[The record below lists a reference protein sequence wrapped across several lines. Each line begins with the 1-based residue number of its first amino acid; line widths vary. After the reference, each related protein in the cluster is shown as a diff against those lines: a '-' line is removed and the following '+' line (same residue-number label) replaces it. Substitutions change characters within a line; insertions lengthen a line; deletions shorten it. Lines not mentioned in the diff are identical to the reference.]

1 MNKNLIIIGASLFLI
16 FGIFKFL
23 FGIFNFMYEFD
34 KETFKDNFIINI
46 LFISPDRTT
55 AALLYITTIFLF
67 SIYSILKSLFYLKI
81 LKYKPIVDIISNHT
95 FDYTLY
101 LIFGLLFILLYSF
114 IAYYPDEANNYISND
129 KKYEATYKFVGIGSG
144 LVFLITLLVLLIVRK
159 HDNQMILYPA
169 ILLLLSLIIAFA
181 IIAQKYGKD
190 FFHEYFTFAMIP
202 LGVF

>member
-23 FGIFNFMYEFD
+23 FGTFNFMYEFD
-34 KETFKDNFIINI
+34 KETFKDNFIINT
-46 LFISPDRTT
+46 LFISPDRTA
-55 AALLYITTIFLF
+55 AALFYITIIFLF
-67 SIYSILKSLFYLKI
+67 SIYSILKALFYLKI

-101 LIFGLLFILLYSF
+101 LIFGLLFTLLYTF
-114 IAYYPDEANNYISND
+114 IAYYPDQASNYISND
-129 KKYEATYKFVGIGSG
+129 KKYDATYKFVGIGTG
-144 LVFLITLLVLLIVRK
+144 IVFLITLLVLLIIRK
-159 HDNQMILYPA
+159 YDDKMIAYPA
-169 ILLLLSLIIAFA
+169 MILLLILSISFIFIA
-181 IIAQKYGKD
+181 IKYGKD